1 MVFDRLS
8 AAIRAAA
15 LPAILVSVLVG
26 CTSYDAPGGDK
37 PWPSLSD
44 IPGRPD
50 PMEVDKRRRRL
61 LGQYGDAGA
70 ALPQVK
76 ALPAQAPAGALR
88 VAIIQFPR
96 ADAEIDD
103 PAREILRQVSDYANQ
118 AGAAVWLFGY
128 SSMGIELVSAG
139 SARESAETLAAE
151 RVRSVG
157 VALIEGGV
165 PADRLELIARGAAE
179 PAWLEATA
187 TGEAGNRRVEIYL
200 VR

>member
-15 LPAILVSVLVG
+15 LAAILVSVLVG
-26 CTSYDAPGGDK
+26 CTSYDVPGGDR
-37 PWPSLSD
+37 PWPSLTD
-44 IPGRPD
+44 FPGRPD
-50 PMEVDKRRRRL
+50 PAEMDMRRRRL

-103 PAREILRQVSDYANQ
+103 PAREILRQVADYANQ

-128 SSMGIELVSAG
+128 SSMSIELVSAG
-139 SARESAETLAAE
+139 SARESAEVLAAE

-165 PADRLELIARGAAE
+165 PADRLELIVRGAAA
-179 PAWLEATA
+179 PAWLEGAA